1 MNRSSLSTLI
11 AATLLASGCA
21 SLPPERGY
29 AGSAALVAERSDVSP
44 AFAAEPSPP
53 QPISD
58 QPLSVAD
65 AQALAL
71 QRSPKLELA
80 LAEIGFAR
88 AEVEA
93 ARRVGNPHLGLSR
106 LREEA
111 GTERVVSL
119 SLGIT
124 DALLLPWR
132 KRQAEGELARVE
144 QAVAAEVL
152 ELLVAVEKAWYKAVA
167 AAQVAQ
173 MRDLSARAAEQS
185 AALAQRFFD
194 AGNIHRLQLAQ
205 EQANASHARILALRA
220 EGDALAAR
228 GKLALLLG
236 VADSEWRLPE
246 RLPAPV
252 AVSAD
257 AAGVLDAARRQRLD
271 LAAAET
277 ALQLAERELAQ
288 ARRWRGIGEI
298 ELEAER
304 ERSAEG
310 ERKRGRGIGIE
321 IPLFDQGQARIA
333 EAEAALRAARAERD
347 ALQLALELD
356 VALGLDRLDRS
367 AGIAERY
374 RKALL
379 PQRETVM
386 RETQARV
393 DYMLMGVFELIAVRR
408 EEFEG
413 YEEYLE
419 AVRDFW
425 LAVAELRHAA
435 GGRWPGEPVP
445 GEPSL
450 GADAV
455 LPKPGAAD
463 PHSGHGGHGGHA
475 VHGEQAGHEGHA
487 GHGGHQGH
495 GEHEGHGDKNHEG
508 NGDHKDHGSHGEHRR
523 HDDGGHEGHGHHADH
538 GKRGGHGDA
547 RPAGEHGQQSHQGH
561 EGHHGHGK
569 HDGHEGSRTGD
580 KATPASRDDDAPA
593 NNDSAPEGDSAHS
606 HHEHGDT
613 P

>member
-1 MNRSSLSTLI
+1 LPFLDTMNRSSLSTLI

-29 AGSAALVAERSDVSP
+29 AGSAALVAERSGLAP
-44 AFAAEPSPP
+44 AFAAEPAAPAAIP
-53 QPISD
+53 D
-58 QPLSVAD
+58 QPLTVAD

-71 QRSPKLELA
+71 QRSPRLELA

-88 AEVEA
+88 AEVDA
-93 ARRVGNPHLGLSR
+93 ARRIGNPHLGLSR
-106 LREEA
+106 LREDA

-132 KRQAEGELARVE
+132 KRQADGELARVE

-152 ELLVAVEKAWYKAVA
+152 ELLVAVEKAWYRAVA

-173 MRDLSARAAEQS
+173 MRELSARAAEQS

-220 EGDALAAR
+220 EGAALAAR

-236 VADSEWRLPE
+236 VADRDWRLPE

-257 AAGVLDAARRQRLD
+257 AAAVRDAARRQRLD
-271 LAAAET
+271 LAAAEA
-277 ALQLAERELAQ
+277 ALQLAEGDLAQ

-347 ALQLALELD
+347 ALQLALEQD
-356 VALGLDRLDRS
+356 VALSIDRLARTAS
-367 AGIAERY
+367 VAERY
-374 RKALL
+374 RNALL
-379 PQRETVM
+379 PQRETVV

-413 YEEYLE
+413 YEDYLA

-435 GGRWPGEPVP
+435 GGRWPGEPQP

-463 PHSGHGGHGGHA
+463 PHAGHGGHGSHGSHA
-475 VHGEQAGHEGHA
+475 EHGEQAGH
-487 GHGGHQGH
+487 
-495 GEHEGHGDKNHEG
+495 
-508 NGDHKDHGSHGEHRR
+508 
-523 HDDGGHEGHGHHADH
+523 
-538 GKRGGHGDA
+538 
-547 RPAGEHGQQSHQGH
+547 PGH
-561 EGHHGHGK
+561 EGHHGHDT
-569 HDGHEGSRTGD
+569 HQGHHGD
-580 KATPASRDDDAPA
+580 HKTAPASRDDDAPA
-593 NNDSAPEGDSAHS
+593 NDDSAPEDDSAHS
-606 HHEHGDT
+606 HHQHGDT